1 MTQYVLQLDFP
12 FGKLTFAMMT
22 LKYVFAAALLA
33 TSSCTSTYRVNGSTG
48 ALVQGGTARIV
59 VDSADSGDASCRRAV
74 ERELQARGFRV
85 ADDAKANLT
94 VKMIDTWHWD
104 VVMYL
109 LKLDLVF
116 TDASTGNLRAQAHYS
131 NSAFHGYPSQSDVVE
146 KLFLELDQ
154 KGVFTKRS
162 P

>member
-1 MTQYVLQLDFP
+1 
-12 FGKLTFAMMT
+12 MMT
-22 LKYVFAAALLA
+22 FKHVFAAALLA
-33 TSSCTSTYRVNGSTG
+33 MSSCTSTYRVNGSTG
-48 ALVQGGTARIV
+48 ALAQGGTARIV
-59 VDSADSGDASCRRAV
+59 VNSDDSGDASCRRAV
-74 ERELQARGFRV
+74 ERELQSRGFRV
-85 ADDAKANLT
+85 ADDAKASLT

-109 LKLDLVF
+109 LELDLVF
-116 TDASTGNLRAQAHYS
+116 TDASSGSLRAQAHYR
-131 NSAFHGYPSQSDVVE
+131 NSPFHGYPSQSDVVE